1 VAAGF
6 QKILD
11 HSGIWEEL
19 AQRRRTP
26 ISGCG
31 CRTRPATEPRCLQR
45 FSRPLEGRRP
55 RLPCLKKAKAEN
67 ARLQWCGAQALKANH
82 CLTIGPR
89 AVTQI
94 TVDVVPLDYCES
106 AGDPMPGPS
115 AISRLEGPVPTQL
128 RAAFADFLPRNASPE
143 TQINALEFALRSPA
157 SEALREEVAR
167 WIVTEIVPVDRLVP
181 PAYVKWRPPVRDA
194 MMFVAMH
201 LSPER
206 LAPKLLEQLELPSS
220 TPPELR
226 LLRLIAKVPGL
237 QKLGQVIARNRN
249 LRPALRNALARLE
262 NGIRDVRPEDVVA
275 IVRRELGPK
284 VEKYRVQIKAGIL
297 SEASVS
303 AVMRFTWLNP
313 ESERRER
320 GVFKVLKPHIPEY
333 FAEDIEYLRGLA
345 QHFGERKHS
354 YGFAGLIPDTFKKV
368 RRLLRHEVNFAR
380 EQKTLLEA
388 GNLYRSM
395 KGVRVPRL
403 IQPLCTSKITAL
415 TEERGIKVTNA
426 AARLSAE
433 GRKKVAE
440 QLIEALI
447 AVPLLAAQGDAIF
460 HGDPHAG
467 NLLYDTRSGELT
479 IIDWALRER
488 LSRDQRRHLALLFL
502 MVSLRDPVGAG
513 NEVLALS
520 QQRIRIA
527 SPKGRAVEE
536 LVRRFID
543 ELPVVR
549 LPSGADAMRLLERA
563 AIKGIRFP
571 GPLIMLSKVMFTL
584 DGILED
590 VGGSGSGMGFTIARH
605 VAQHWIANRKE
616 FRSPLMARDW
626 ITLQCSALL
635 YTSRLWLQSEQ
646 AVVNRLLPEGATG
659 ATVPA

>member
-1 VAAGF
+1 
-6 QKILD
+6 
-11 HSGIWEEL
+11 
-19 AQRRRTP
+19 
-26 ISGCG
+26 
-31 CRTRPATEPRCLQR
+31 
-45 FSRPLEGRRP
+45 
-55 RLPCLKKAKAEN
+55 
-67 ARLQWCGAQALKANH
+67 
-82 CLTIGPR
+82 
-89 AVTQI
+89 
-94 TVDVVPLDYCES
+94 
-106 AGDPMPGPS
+106 MPGPS
-115 AISRLEGPVPTQL
+115 AIERLEGLTPKQL
-128 RAAFADFLPRNASPE
+128 RAALADFLPKNATPDD
-143 TQINALEFALRSPA
+143 QINAIEFGLRSPA
-157 SEALREEVAR
+157 GEALREAMAR
-167 WIVTEIVPVDRLVP
+167 WIVDEIVPVDRLVP
-181 PAYVKWRPPVRDA
+181 NAYVNWRPPVRDA
-194 MMFVAMH
+194 MMFVVMH
-201 LSPER
+201 LSPSR
-206 LAPKLLEQLELPSS
+206 LAPKLLEQLKLPSN
-220 TPPELR
+220 TPAEVR

-262 NGIRDVRPEDVVA
+262 NGIRDVQPEDVVS
-275 IVRRELGPK
+275 IIRHELGAK
-284 VEKYRVQIKAGIL
+284 VEKYSVEIKPRIL

-303 AVMRFTWLNP
+303 AVVRFTWRNP
-313 ESERRER
+313 ESGRRER

-333 FAEDIEYLRGLA
+333 FAEDMEYLRGLA
-345 QHFGERKHS
+345 QYFGDRKHN
-354 YGFAGLIPDTFKKV
+354 YGFAGHVIPDTFKKV
-368 RRLLRHEVNFAR
+368 RRLLRHEVNFVR

-403 IQPLCTSKITAL
+403 IQPLCTSRITAL

-426 AARLSAE
+426 AARLPVE
-433 GRKKVAE
+433 RRKKVAE

-447 AVPLLAAQGDAIF
+447 AVPLLAVQEDAIF

-467 NLLYDTRSGELT
+467 NLLYDNRSGELT

-502 MVSLRDPVGAG
+502 MVSLRDPVGTC

-520 QQRIRIA
+520 QPRIRIA
-527 SPKGRAVEE
+527 SPKGRAIEE

-563 AIKGIRFP
+563 AIKGIKFP

-584 DGILED
+584 DGILQD

-616 FRSPLMARDW
+616 FRSPLMAKDW

-646 AVVNRLLPEGATG
+646 AIVNRLLPEGAT
-659 ATVPA
+659 APVLPA